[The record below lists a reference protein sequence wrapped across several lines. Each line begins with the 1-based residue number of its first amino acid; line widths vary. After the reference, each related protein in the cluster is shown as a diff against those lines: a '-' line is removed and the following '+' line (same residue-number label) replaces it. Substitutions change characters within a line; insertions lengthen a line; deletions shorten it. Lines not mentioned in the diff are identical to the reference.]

1 MRNAKRE
8 ETTRKPKLE
17 EARRRWGM
25 ARVLTGSPTPK
36 HPAPTAPAAAVAI
49 RRAA

>member
-1 MRNAKRE
+1 MKKRNA
-8 ETTRKPKLE
+8 TPKLE
-17 EARRRWGM
+17 EARRRWGK

-36 HPAPTAPAAAVAI
+36 PHNPAPTAPAAVAI